1 MPVSDGQDVRR
12 PAGDGRKQCASAPL
26 GLLEGPGTISVARR
40 NDFSG
45 GLTMTRIPK
54 IEELMS
60 RELIC
65 ARRSD
70 TFGTAYQTM
79 LRAGIHHLP
88 VVDEKQQLVGVLSS
102 KEVMEPP
109 TRPRAG
115 LSGPAVCPPTGSHGA
130 RADRRTRRNRSHVE
144 ERAGRAPRD
153 RQELEV
159 ARGGHRDGPP
169 SGIAMDGRP
178 PHRR

>member
-1 MPVSDGQDVRR
+1 
-12 PAGDGRKQCASAPL
+12 
-26 GLLEGPGTISVARR
+26 
-40 NDFSG
+40 
-45 GLTMTRIPK
+45 MTRIPK

-88 VVDEKQQLVGVLSS
+88 VVDEKRQLVGVLSS

-115 LSGPAVCPPTGSHGA
+115 YPVQRYVLRPEVTVLGQTDALAATDLMLKNGLDALPVIDRSWKLLGVVTETDLL
-130 RADRRTRRNRSHVE
+130 RALRWMV
-144 ERAGRAPRD
+144 AP
-153 RQELEV
+153 LT
-159 ARGGHRDGPP
+159 DGK
-169 SGIAMDGRP
+169 SRKTA
-178 PHRR
+178 